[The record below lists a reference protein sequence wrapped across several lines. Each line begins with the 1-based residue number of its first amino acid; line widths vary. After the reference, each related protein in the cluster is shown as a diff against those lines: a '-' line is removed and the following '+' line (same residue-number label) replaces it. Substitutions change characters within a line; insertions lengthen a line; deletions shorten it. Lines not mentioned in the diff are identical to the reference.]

1 MCKNE
6 GEARCLYAQTS
17 TWAKHAG
24 ITLRKKLLRNN
35 YKDKHVQKQTT
46 ESSTEPYLA
55 DWEDFQRLHNKRI
68 TIPAI
73 CLVSSTIHFI

>member
-1 MCKNE
+1 MSLC
-6 GEARCLYAQTS
+6 CLFAQTS
-17 TWAKHAG
+17 TWPRHAS
-24 ITLRKKLLRNN
+24 ITLWKKKKKLLRNN
-35 YKDKHVQKQTT
+35 YEEKHVQKQTM